1 MINAGYHGYPLH
13 FAQTKSNGSN
23 GIFLQF
29 DEFLEALE
37 PEPAPSPS
45 SLSEESFSVESLSVV
60 LSS

>member
-13 FAQTKSNGSN
+13 FAQTKSKGSR
-23 GIFLQF
+23 GIFLQL
-29 DEFLEALE
+29 EVFLDPLE
-37 PEPAPSPS
+37 PEPTPSPS